1 MEPKPVAG
9 SLSEFAE
16 GLRRLTVWVSDLKT
30 SREREVLL
38 ITHSLGPCIGVV
50 CYDPALPAAGMLHF
64 QLPSSKNHE
73 RRAGE
78 NPRMFAD
85 TAIPLLLQKMEGLGA
100 ERDRMIVSVFGGAS
114 MLKDEGIFKI
124 GIQNARAARKIL
136 WQQCV
141 SVTHEDVGG
150 NLSRTVSIAIASGR
164 LKVRRDGRDYF
175 YG

>member
-1 MEPKPVAG
+1 MEPKPIAG
-9 SLSEFAE
+9 RLSEFAD
-16 GLRRLTVWVSDLKT
+16 GLKRLTVWVSDLKT
-30 SREREVLL
+30 SRDREVRL

-50 CYDPALPAAGMLHF
+50 CYDPALPAGGMLHF

-73 RRAGE
+73 RRAQE

-85 TAIPLLLQKMEGLGA
+85 TAIPLLLRKMEGLGA
-100 ERDRMIVSVFGGAS
+100 VRDRMIVSVFGGAS
-114 MLKDEGIFKI
+114 MLKDDGIFKI

-150 NLSRTVSIAIASGR
+150 NSSRTVSIAIGTGR
-164 LKVRRDGRDYF
+164 LNLRKDGRDYF